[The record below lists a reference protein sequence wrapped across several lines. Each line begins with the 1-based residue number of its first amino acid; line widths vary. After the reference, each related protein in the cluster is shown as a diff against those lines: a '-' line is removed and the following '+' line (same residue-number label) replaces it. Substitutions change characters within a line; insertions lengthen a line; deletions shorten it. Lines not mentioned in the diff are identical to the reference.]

1 MTPSSISPSYAK
13 LRAAL
18 LAFHVV
24 AVVVLSLPGPQVARS
39 NRWQSRLMR
48 QDLADWAA
56 QLQWLGIRVSAEELG
71 RTAQGLAESYVAWRG
86 VAVAPFQA
94 YSEVT
99 KARQGWAM
107 FASPQRH
114 PYEFHVDGLTDRGW
128 TPLYRPHDDEARFL
142 APYLLH
148 NRMRKFQ
155 GRFARAMKDHY
166 YEDFTAFV
174 ARRALEENPELRAV
188 WLGLYGYASLPPERV
203 RAGERPSGRY
213 DNVRI
218 FGREAR

>member
-1 MTPSSISPSYAK
+1 MTSNTSSSYAK
-13 LRAAL
+13 VRAAL
-18 LAFHVV
+18 LAFHVI
-24 AVVVLSLPGPQVARS
+24 AVVVLSLPGAQVARG

-56 QLQWLGIRVSAEELG
+56 QLQKLGVSVTAEELG
-71 RTAQGLAESYVAWRG
+71 RTAQGIAEGYVAFRS
-86 VAVAPFQA
+86 VAVAPFEA
-94 YSEVT
+94 YSAVT

-114 PYEFHVDGLTDRGW
+114 PYEFHVDGLTEHGW
-128 TPLYRPHDDEARFL
+128 TPLYRPHDEQAQFL
-142 APYLLH
+142 AEYLLH

-155 GRFARAMKDHY
+155 GRFARAMKDQY

-174 ARRALEENPELRAV
+174 ARRALEQNPDLRAV

-203 RAGERPSGRY
+203 RAGERPTGSY

-218 FGREAR
+218 FGREQP

>member
-1 MTPSSISPSYAK
+1 MIPSTSSRYAK
-13 LRAAL
+13 VRAAL

-24 AVVVLSLPGPQVARS
+24 AVIVLSLPGAQVARS

-48 QDLADWAA
+48 HDLADWAA
-56 QLQWLGIRVSAEELG
+56 QLERLGLSVSADELG
-71 RTAQGLAESYVAWRG
+71 RTAQGIAEGYVAVRS
-86 VAVAPFQA
+86 VVVAPFEA
-94 YSEVT
+94 YSSVT

-114 PYEFHVDGLTDRGW
+114 PYEFHVDGLTEHGW
-128 TPLYRPHDDEARFL
+128 VPLYRPHDERAQFQ
-142 APYLLH
+142 AGYLLH

-174 ARRALEENPELRAV
+174 AGRALEQNPELRAV

-203 RAGERPSGRY
+203 RDGARPSGSY

-218 FGREAR
+218 FGREGP

>member
-1 MTPSSISPSYAK
+1 M
-13 LRAAL
+13 
-18 LAFHVV
+18 LAFHV
-24 AVVVLSLPGPQVARS
+24 AAIVVLSLPGAQVARS

-56 QLQWLGIRVSAEELG
+56 QLDSLGISVSPDELG
-71 RTAQGLAESYVAWRG
+71 RTAQGVAEGYVALRS
-86 VAVAPFQA
+86 VAVAPFEA
-94 YSEVT
+94 YSAVT

-114 PYEFHVDGLTDRGW
+114 PYEFHVDGLTAEGW
-128 TPLYRPHDDEARFL
+128 KPLYRPHDDRARFL
-142 APYLLH
+142 AEFLLH

-174 ARRALEENPELRAV
+174 ARRALAQNPELRAV

-203 RAGERPSGRY
+203 RAGERPIGSY

-218 FGREAR
+218 FGREAL